1 VLVYSRGG
9 DFGNAGAVGIVG
21 VAALRAAEAFLA
33 SFTTHFT
40 IENGYWVTI
49 YYHKKGYLCG
59 RLEPRARAR
68 PVSYGEGLPGNI
80 AAHHSSCLKVTL
92 WHTTAAV

>member
-1 VLVYSRGG
+1 MLVCSRGG

-59 RLEPRARAR
+59 RLRRLGAPRA
-68 PVSYGEGLPGNI
+68 GEAGFVWRG
-80 AAHHSSCLKVTL
+80 ATG
-92 WHTTAAV
+92 